1 MSRIFCT
8 KIKLIAKKNYAQ
20 GFLISIFLLVYTPMK
35 LRNSHNRK
43 IVNFETKWIIRLS
56 FKFSFISLG
65 FT

>member
-43 IVNFETKWIIRLS
+43 IVNFETK
-56 FKFSFISLG
+56 
-65 FT
+65 